1 MNEAVLARMLQV
13 LTPEIVDNFRRAIE
27 LGKWA
32 DGQKLSREQVATCL
46 QAVIAWEA
54 RNLPEHERAGY
65 IAKEEKEGEVCDTPH
80 DHAAD
85 EAEKPVKFLH

>member
-13 LTPEIVDNFRRAIE
+13 LNPEIVDRLRKAVE
-27 LGKWA
+27 LGKWP
-32 DGQKLSREQVATCL
+32 DGQRLTREQVSTCL

-54 RNLPEHERAGY
+54 KHLPEQERSGY

-80 DHAAD
+80 DH
-85 EAEKPVKFLH
+85 EKPIKFMH